1 MLKMVQEKSSMPPAE
16 FNDPKIYVW
25 VKGLEGK
32 VNNLL
37 REVNV
42 LKNDFIKKNNKLSQD
57 LKTTSADFLEMKH
70 EQEKVLQKMDLII
83 KELKQTA
90 GIEEVMTIKKYLEFW
105 NPLNFVTQ
113 RDLERAVE
121 NRIDLLTKET
131 HKETKEIK
139 EIVKTSKITGKEN
152 SIKQK

>member
-1 MLKMVQEKSSMPPAE
+1 MVQEKSSMPPAE

-32 VNNLL
+32 VNKLL

-42 LKNDFIKKNNKLSQD
+42 LKNGFIKKNNKLSQD

>member
-1 MLKMVQEKSSMPPAE
+1 MVQEKSPMPPAE
-16 FNDPKIYVW
+16 FSDPKIYVW

-121 NRIDLLTKET
+121 NRIGLLTKET
-131 HKETKEIK
+131 NTG
-139 EIVKTSKITGKEN
+139 VKTSKIPKN
-152 SIKQK
+152 NNLY

>member
-1 MLKMVQEKSSMPPAE
+1 MAQEKLSEPPAE
-16 FNDPKIYVW
+16 INDPKIYVW

-70 EQEKVLQKMDLII
+70 EQEKMLQKMDLII

-90 GIEEVMTIKKYLEFW
+90 GIEEVMTIKKYMEYW

-113 RDLERAVE
+113 HDLDRAVE
-121 NRIDLLTKET
+121 NKVQLLSKEAN
-131 HKETKEIK
+131 KEVKEIK
-139 EIVKTSKITGKEN
+139 EIVKTGKITGKEA
-152 SIKQK
+152 KPK